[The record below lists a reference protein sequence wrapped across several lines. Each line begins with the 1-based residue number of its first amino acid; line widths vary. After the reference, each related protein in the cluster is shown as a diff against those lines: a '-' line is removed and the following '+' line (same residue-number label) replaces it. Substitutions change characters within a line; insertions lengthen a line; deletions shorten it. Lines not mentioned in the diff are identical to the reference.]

1 MPQQSRT
8 NWVHTPRTALN
19 QYLVFTTDIRDG
31 CAYLLGSRT
40 IEDKT
45 YAWRDLDWAPP
56 MNEAAKRKERS
67 DARN

>member
-19 QYLVFTTDIRDG
+19 QYLVFTADIRDG
-31 CAYLLGSRT
+31 CAYLVGSRT

-45 YAWRDLDWAPP
+45 YARTDPDWAAP
-56 MNEAAKRKERS
+56 MSEAAKRKEHT
-67 DARN
+67 N